1 MSLIKAIDRFVLSHT
16 QQTGWDTFYLF
27 VRGRKWRHA
36 KRYARRFLGEDISR
50 RQILYHSVRM
60 SYAYIRYGWWFD
72 EYFMYHFNRLSHSG
86 RKEFVPDIQKEY
98 FCDKVNA
105 REIHER
111 FANKGVTYR
120 YFSEYYHRD
129 VCPVE
134 CWERDEVAFSAF
146 VAKHDAF
153 IIKPIDGTLG
163 RGVRIIRG
171 ESLAELKHLLDEE
184 YPSGFLAEELIKQHE
199 QLATLHPESVNTI
212 RITTLRKGD
221 KVYVAPP
228 FIRMGRGNEVVDN
241 AAQGGIFAAIDR
253 ETGIVLQAADEQGN
267 VYIKHPE
274 TGVAIVGF
282 KIPEWDKALELA
294 KALSRVVPEWYFAGW
309 DLAYTDKGWVMVE
322 ANSRGQFVCFQ
333 TSTQIG
339 FRQELEKTLGKSLK
353 AYCKHVKV
361 HQ

>member
-134 CWERDEVAFSAF
+134 CCLSKF
-146 VAKHDAF
+146 
-153 IIKPIDGTLG
+153 
-163 RGVRIIRG
+163 
-171 ESLAELKHLLDEE
+171 
-184 YPSGFLAEELIKQHE
+184 Q
-199 QLATLHPESVNTI
+199 
-212 RITTLRKGD
+212 
-221 KVYVAPP
+221 APLC
-228 FIRMGRGNEVVDN
+228 
-241 AAQGGIFAAIDR
+241 AI
-253 ETGIVLQAADEQGN
+253 L
-267 VYIKHPE
+267 
-274 TGVAIVGF
+274 
-282 KIPEWDKALELA
+282 
-294 KALSRVVPEWYFAGW
+294 
-309 DLAYTDKGWVMVE
+309 
-322 ANSRGQFVCFQ
+322 
-333 TSTQIG
+333 
-339 FRQELEKTLGKSLK
+339 
-353 AYCKHVKV
+353 
-361 HQ
+361 